1 MDMLKPPMNHM
12 KVSPSLLNPMF
23 FDHIDGDQEE
33 LVHDHSKTNALQQDI
48 SISSTSIHC
57 GGAHRDG
64 SPTSNA
70 QYDNDGYVDK
80 VSHNAYEN
88 YMVKHRS
95 GHHDQPSVWHN
106 WHHDYLRGSG

>member
-1 MDMLKPPMNHM
+1 MDMN
-12 KVSPSLLNPMF
+12 VSPSLLNPMF
-23 FDHIDGDQEE
+23 IDHIDGDYEE
-33 LVHDHSKTNALQQDI
+33 LVHDHSKKALQQDI
-48 SISSTSIHC
+48 MISSTSIYC
-57 GGAHRDG
+57 DG
-64 SPTSNA
+64 IH
-70 QYDNDGYVDK
+70 DGYVHK